1 MHIELKEKQLKI
13 LDVAIELFKEK
24 GFVGTSMRDI
34 AARLDIKA
42 ASLYAHIR
50 SKDELLEWISFS
62 TAEKFFA
69 GLNQVK
75 DANVPAQEKLDLFIE
90 KHLQTVLENPD
101 VTNIYSNEW
110 KHLDA
115 SLDRFVLLRKQYQQ
129 EVESLLEAIFTELER
144 PLESSKFTSR
154 FLLHTLNNSY
164 YWIKSGSE
172 PTSKVISQIKEKVLF
187 GLIGK

>member
-1 MHIELKEKQLKI
+1 MELKDKQLKI
-13 LDVAIELFKEK
+13 LEVAIELFKEK

-34 AARLDIKA
+34 AARLDIRA

-62 TAEKFFA
+62 TAEKFFK
-69 GLNQVK
+69 GLHEVQAAEVS
-75 DANVPAQEKLDLFIE
+75 AAEKLDLFIV
-90 KHLQTVLENPD
+90 KHLETVLENPD

-115 SLDRFVLLRKQYQQ
+115 SLDRFVLLRKKYQQ
-129 EVESLLEAIFTELER
+129 DVELLLEQIFNDLGR
-144 PLESSKFTSR
+144 PLESSKFTVR
-154 FLLHTLNNSY
+154 FMLHTLNNSY
-164 YWIKSGSE
+164 YWIKSGAE
-172 PTSKVISQIKEKVLF
+172 PTSSVIAQIKDKVLY